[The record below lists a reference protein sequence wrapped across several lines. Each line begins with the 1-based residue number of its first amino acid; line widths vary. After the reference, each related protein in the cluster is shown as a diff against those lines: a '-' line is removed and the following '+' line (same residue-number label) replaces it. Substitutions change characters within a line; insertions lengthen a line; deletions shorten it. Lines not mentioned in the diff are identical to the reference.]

1 MNAQPN
7 DRGNVP
13 MRISGW
19 RKEPQGGGDA
29 YVSMSIEPD
38 YKTQKAIEES
48 APAAAESLAAATGGV
63 VVQADVF

>member
-1 MNAQPN
+1 MA
-7 DRGNVP
+7 
-13 MRISGW
+13 
-19 RKEPQGGGDA
+19 
-29 YVSMSIEPD
+29 IEPD